1 MVSLL
6 GFFILRAFLP
16 IDTWIYNLNFEVGL
30 IYPYEW
36 CLLKLMNGQ
45 TLVNQTELILSL
57 ASASINPDLQI
68 VYTLEDN
75 LLGTLIALFFY
86 NKEYLAGNA

>member
-1 MVSLL
+1 
-6 GFFILRAFLP
+6 
-16 IDTWIYNLNFEVGL
+16 
-30 IYPYEW
+30 
-36 CLLKLMNGQ
+36 MNGQ

-57 ASASINPDLQI
+57 ASASMNPDLQI
-68 VYTLEDN
+68 VYSLEDKVF

>member
-1 MVSLL
+1 
-6 GFFILRAFLP
+6 
-16 IDTWIYNLNFEVGL
+16 
-30 IYPYEW
+30 
-36 CLLKLMNGQ
+36 MNGQ